1 MGLAQMIGRRAAG
14 EQDEA
19 AFRDF
24 VDASHRSLL
33 RTAWLLTGD
42 RWLAEDLVQTAFTA
56 TYLHWR
62 AIEVPE
68 AYARTALMRDAVR
81 GRRRRALEQPR
92 ADLPDRAVPDAAE
105 RSDIAQAVRQA
116 LESLP
121 VDQRAVLVLRYWSG
135 WSESE
140 IATALGCRPGT
151 VKSRAT
157 RALAA
162 LRGSGLLTSVPASE
176 EVR

>member
-1 MGLAQMIGRRAAG
+1 VTVRREQGSRAAG
-14 EQDEA
+14 EHDEA
-19 AFRDF
+19 AFRQF
-24 VDASHRSLL
+24 VEASHATLL

-62 AIEVPE
+62 TVDVPE

-81 GRRRRALEQPR
+81 GRRRRQLEQPS
-92 ADLPDRAVPDAAE
+92 ADLPDLAVPDGSEAA
-105 RSDIAQAVRQA
+105 DTAHAVRRA
-116 LESLP
+116 LETLP
-121 VDQRAVLVLRYWSG
+121 VNQRAVLVLRYWSG
-135 WSESE
+135 STEAE
-140 IATALGCRPGT
+140 IASALGCRPGT

-162 LRGSGLLTSVPASE
+162 LRESGLLSFVPAVE
-176 EVR
+176 EAR

>member
-1 MGLAQMIGRRAAG
+1 MGRRASG

-19 AFRDF
+19 DFRRF

-62 AIEVPE
+62 TVQVPE
-68 AYARTALMRDAVR
+68 AYARTSLMRDAVR
-81 GRRRRALEQPR
+81 GRRRRQLEQPS
-92 ADLPDRAVPDAAE
+92 ADVPEQATADHTEA
-105 RSDIAQAVRQA
+105 SDNAHAVRRA
-116 LESLP
+116 LETLP
-121 VDQRAVLVLRYWSG
+121 VDQRSVLVLRYWSG
-135 WSESE
+135 CSEGE
-140 IATALGCRPGT
+140 IAQILGCRPGT
-151 VKSRAT
+151 VKSRCT

-162 LRGSGLLTSVPASE
+162 LRASGLLSTIPAAE
-176 EVR
+176 EIR